1 MRIAAASFGLRKA
14 NHLFQPEGSVVDF
27 WPLFA
32 REWIDSLRGVGA
44 IVSCLQVGCLERAVG
59 RLPPQRLGIYIQEN
73 QPWEMALI
81 HAWKVAGHGTLVGVP
96 HTTVRY
102 WDLRYFHDPRSYN
115 RTGRNE
121 LPLPDRVAVN
131 GPVAKRAYLDAGYPP
146 DRLVE
151 VEALRYLHLGRRLPE
166 RDAAPPEN
174 RQLNVLVCGDFLAAT
189 NRKMLAWLVEAVRLL
204 PNRMVCR
211 VKPHPAYPMD
221 PDDLA
226 LSAVEVVEGPLSQ
239 LLIDTDVVFASNITS
254 AAVDAY
260 CQGLSVIQML
270 DGSTFNVSPL
280 RGLAEVSYVSD
291 ARELAEA
298 LMNPQRPRRSTPV
311 AYFYL
316 EQSLPRWREL
326 LQLSDA
332 NVQFAVAKE
341 DEV

>member
-1 MRIAAASFGLRKA
+1 MT
-14 NHLFQPEGSVVDF
+14 H
-27 WPLFA
+27 WPI
-32 REWIDSLRGVGA
+32 W
-44 IVSCLQVGCLERAVG
+44 IVSCLQVGCLERVVG

-81 HAWKVAGHGTLVGVP
+81 HVWKAAGHDTLVGVP

-102 WDLRYFHDPRSYN
+102 WDLRYFHDPRSYH
-115 RTGRNE
+115 RAGRNE

-174 RQLNVLVCGDFLAAT
+174 RHVNVLVCGDFLAAT
-189 NRKMLAWLVEAVRLL
+189 NRKMLAWLAEAVRLL
-204 PNRMVCR
+204 PNRIVCR

-221 PDDLA
+221 PDDLS
-226 LSAVEVVEGPLSQ
+226 LSAVEVVEGPFSQ

-260 CQGLSVIQML
+260 CYGLSVIQML
-270 DGSTFNVSPL
+270 DGRTFNVSPL
-280 RGLAEVSYVSD
+280 RGLADVTYVSN

-298 LMNPQRPRRSTPV
+298 LANSQWPRRSAV
-311 AYFYL
+311 IEYFFL
-316 EQSLPRWREL
+316 EHSLPKWREL
-326 LQLSDA
+326 LQLA
-332 NVQFAVAKE
+332 GPIAQLEIAKE
-341 DEV
+341 HGE